1 MTWQETAAQYRAER
15 DKCFPKEYLLEIPPP
30 EDVLDVRE
38 VPTLPGVL
46 SPVEL
51 EITES
56 LTVTELLDAIKAG
69 KYTSL
74 QVAQAFC
81 HRATIA
87 HQLTNCLTEV
97 FYEKAYAKA
106 KELDEY
112 YSKTGKTIVP
122 ISLKDQ
128 IEVEDTN
135 ITMSYVGWI
144 GKKAKHTAVIAEL
157 LASQGAVFY
166 CRTNM
171 SQGLW
176 FGEGYNNV
184 FGRTTNPFNRNV
196 TCGGSS
202 GGEGALVGLRGSLLG
217 VGSDIGGSVRIPAAY
232 QALYGVRGS
241 YARIPYCKASN
252 SCEGQEMVRS
262 VLGPLTVSVDGLK
275 TFYKAVLDAKPWEYD
290 PWTPRMPWSET
301 AYNLVDHGE
310 GKKLCFAIMWD
321 DGVVKPCPPYVRAL
335 KELKQA
341 LLAAGHEVIDWTPY
355 KSAEATELLMRFF
368 TADGGYDI
376 KKQLALSGEPQLGN
390 ILQRGATEMSA
401 HELFDLCYRRSAF
414 VKDSLDYWNATVS
427 QTSTGRPVDAIIAPA
442 GGGPPQP
449 HDGHMYIGYTGFCN
463 LSDYTSSI
471 LPVTA
476 VDPKVDAKPARTDF
490 YGEKDQQIY
499 EQYDPEF
506 MKGAPCSLQII
517 GKKYEEEAVIRMT
530 EIADAAL
537 KKYRA

>member
-1 MTWQETAAQYRAER
+1 MTWQDTAAQYRAER
-15 DKCFPKEYLLEIPPP
+15 DKLFPKEWLLEVPPSD
-30 EDVLDVRE
+30 DVLDVRE
-38 VPTLPGVL
+38 IPTLPGIL
-46 SPVEL
+46 SELEL
-51 EITES
+51 EITET
-56 LTVTELLDAIKAG
+56 LTVTELLEAIKNG
-69 KYTSL
+69 EYTSL

-97 FYEKAYAKA
+97 FFDKAFARA
-106 KELDEY
+106 KELDGY
-112 YSKTGKTIVP
+112 YAKTGKTVVP

-135 ITMSYVGWI
+135 TTMSYVGWI
-144 GKKAKHTAVIAEL
+144 GRKAKHTAVIAEL

-184 FGRTTNPFNRNV
+184 FGRTTNPFNRDV

-202 GGEGALVGLRGSLLG
+202 GGEGALIGLRGSLLG

-262 VLGPLTVSVDGLK
+262 VLGPLTVSIDGLK
-275 TFYKAVLDAKPWEYD
+275 TFYKALLDAKPWEFD

-310 GKKLCFAIMWD
+310 GNKLCFAIMWD
-321 DGVVKPCPPYVRAL
+321 DGVVKPCPPYVRAM
-335 KELKQA
+335 KELKEA
-341 LLAAGHEVIDWTPY
+341 LLAAGHEVVDWTPY
-355 KSAEATELLMRFF
+355 KTAESVALLSRFF
-368 TADGGYDI
+368 TADGGYDL
-376 KKQLALSGEPQLGN
+376 KKQLDLSGEPQLGG
-390 ILQRGATEMSA
+390 ILDRTATELSA

-414 VKDSLDYWNATVS
+414 VKDSLDHWNATVN

-442 GGGPPQP
+442 GGTPPQP
-449 HDGHMYIGYTGFCN
+449 HDGYMYIGYTGFCN
-463 LSDYTSSI
+463 LTDYTASI
-471 LPVTA
+471 LPVA
-476 VDPKVDAKPARTDF
+476 FVNPEIDSKPARDD
-490 YGEKDQQIY
+490 YLSEADQKIY
-499 EQYDPEF
+499 EQYDPQF

-517 GKKYEEEAVIRMT
+517 GKKYEEEAIIRMT

-537 KKYRA
+537 KKYRK